1 MNENNELD
9 TSFLINQAFLGY
21 KYRKREKKLYE
32 KDGVIPAK
40 LIRLYY
46 SFNHNETEFNNLKKS
61 FMNKYVKNESK
72 LEGVNDESIHSKAEI
87 MGLADM
93 YEYLHSKEFDEE
105 FSIYSIKEL
114 NRLLFSHIEHPE
126 NAGKYR
132 TEIAMIKGIPI
143 DLCDYSMISSEI
155 FFLAEYVDQ
164 LREKGKNIR
173 KEKDADKLIAYIEEC
188 VLLKCK
194 LIWIHPF
201 KDGNGRTIRAFINK
215 LLEDAGLPP
224 IYIKS
229 TEIFEY
235 QDAMKSAI
243 GDNDYSL
250 IQAFYKYKICDSL
263 IELDI
268 NDRIKKEDKNL
279 NIKKRRKQINKI

>member
-1 MNENNELD
+1 MNEHNELD

-32 KDGVIPAK
+32 KDGIIPTK

-46 SFNHNETEFNNLKKS
+46 NLNHNETEFNNLKKS
-61 FMNKYVKNESK
+61 FMTKYVKNESK
-72 LEGVNDESIHSKAEI
+72 LEGINDENIHSKTEI
-87 MGLADM
+87 IGLQDM
-93 YEYLHSKEFDEE
+93 YEYLHSKKFDED

-114 NRLLFSHIEHPE
+114 NRLLFSHVEHSE

-132 TEIAMIKGIPI
+132 TETAMIKGTPI
-143 DLCDYSMISSEI
+143 DLCDYSMIQAEI
-155 FFLAEYVDQ
+155 YFLAEYVDN
-164 LREKGKNIR
+164 LRERGKRIR
-173 KEKDADKLIAYIEEC
+173 QENNVDKLIDYLEEC
-188 VLLKCK
+188 VRLKCK

-201 KDGNGRTIRAFINK
+201 SDGNGRTIRAFINK

-268 NDRIKKEDKNL
+268 NDRIKEEDENL